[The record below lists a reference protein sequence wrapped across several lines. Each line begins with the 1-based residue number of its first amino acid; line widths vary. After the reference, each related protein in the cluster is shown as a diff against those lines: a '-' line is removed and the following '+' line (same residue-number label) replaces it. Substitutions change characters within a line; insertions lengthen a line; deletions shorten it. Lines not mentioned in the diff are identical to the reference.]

1 MKHSWLERLN
11 LLKINDISLAV
22 IAAVKLLHTMT
33 EFDAYHIAFLGGKL
47 IHRIAKESAYK
58 LVGMH
63 GTQDTLNHNLARF
76 PGFACLLAHAI
87 LHGKEL
93 DYLKLFHFLFLST
106 LNLKTINTL
115 NPDCKI

>member
-63 GTQDTLNHNLARF
+63 GTQNTLNHNLARF
-76 PGFACLLAHAI
+76 PGFASLLAHAI

-93 DYLKLFHFLFLST
+93 NYLKLFHFLFLST
-106 LNLKTINTL
+106 LNLKTL
-115 NPDCKI
+115 KL

>member
-63 GTQDTLNHNLARF
+63 GTQNTLNHNLARF
-76 PGFACLLAHAI
+76 PGLPVCWLMPFFTARSLI
-87 LHGKEL
+87 
-93 DYLKLFHFLFLST
+93 T
-106 LNLKTINTL
+106 LNFSIFCSFLL
-115 NPDCKI
+115 

>member
-1 MKHSWLERLN
+1 MKHTWLERLN
-11 LLKINDISLAV
+11 LLKINDVSLAV

-63 GTQDTLNHNLARF
+63 GTQNTLNHNLARF
-76 PGFACLLAHAI
+76 PGFARLLAHAI

-93 DYLKLFHFLFLST
+93 ITLNFSIFFFLST
-106 LNLKTINTL
+106 LNLKTL
-115 NPDCKI
+115 KL